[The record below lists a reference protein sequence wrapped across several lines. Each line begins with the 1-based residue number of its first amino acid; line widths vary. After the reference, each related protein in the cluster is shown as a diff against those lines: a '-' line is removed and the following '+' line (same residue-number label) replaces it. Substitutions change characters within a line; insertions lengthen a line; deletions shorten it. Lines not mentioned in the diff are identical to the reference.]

1 MVVFNIIERCLEIS
15 FCTHISPNI
24 EDRVI
29 SSSELSDDEEV
40 IVLVGDLLP
49 LPAALEGP
57 AHLVADHLV
66 VPGHQ
71 WEPPCV
77 PGSPVGQ
84 HVPGEPA
91 GQLHH
96 AHPEVRV
103 VDVQVVG
110 HAPHQ
115 DQVDALL
122 LQLPG
127 HGAGGAREAG
137 DDG

>member
-66 VPGHQ
+66 VPVVVRFNFCEHR
-71 WEPPCV
+71 CV
-77 PGSPVGQ
+77 AYIGWFIQSVSLLTGTLGQ
-84 HVPGEPA
+84 G
-91 GQLHH
+91 
-96 AHPEVRV
+96 
-103 VDVQVVG
+103 
-110 HAPHQ
+110 
-115 DQVDALL
+115 
-122 LQLPG
+122 
-127 HGAGGAREAG
+127 
-137 DDG
+137 